1 MKRIITVRV
10 DQLSQKII
18 NELGNDF
25 TLNILFLK
33 FYKHVSSRRFY
44 FWKIPKL

>member
-18 NELGNDF
+18 NDLVHEF
-25 TLNILFLK
+25 TLHILFLK
-33 FYKHVSSRRFY
+33 FYKHVSSKRFY
-44 FWKIPKL
+44 FWKIPKM

>member
-10 DQLSQKII
+10 DQLSQKIV
-18 NELGNDF
+18 NDLGHDF
-25 TLNILFLK
+25 TLHILFLK

>member
-18 NELGNDF
+18 NDLVHEF
-25 TLNILFLK
+25 TLRILFLK
-33 FYKHVSSRRFY
+33 FYKHVSSKRFY
-44 FWKIPKL
+44 F